1 MVAKHRAVAVRAPAG
16 AAAGSKPA
24 YLSRSQRELLGGL
37 LLLAPALLILLGLVV
52 YPFGYAIWLSFLE
65 KSVGTVGRFVG
76 LANFHYVITW
86 PQFTTALYNTAVF
99 TVVAIAIKF
108 VLGMGVAL
116 VLNQRIRARNFFRA
130 FLLLPWVIPAFVVYL
145 TWRWLY
151 DPLQGLLN
159 YALLD
164 AGLIT
169 RPIAF
174 LSSRDTAMTSV
185 IIAHAWRGFPFFAMS
200 FLAGMQTIPAELYE
214 AAQVDGASRWQ
225 QFRHITLPSL
235 YHIIGVVLLL
245 QTIWTANAFEPIYLL
260 TGGGPSDATTVYTL
274 LVYLMGMVNLRL
286 GEAAAVSVLF
296 LPLLIGLVL
305 VVTGLLQRRG
315 TQEA

>member
-1 MVAKHRAVAVRAPAG
+1 MIARQRSVATRVQVGTAVGGRVSQWSRHR
-16 AAAGSKPA
+16 
-24 YLSRSQRELLGGL
+24 RELLGGL
-37 LLLAPALLILLGLVV
+37 LLLAPALLILLGLVI
-52 YPFGYAIWLSFLE
+52 YPFFYAIWLSFLE
-65 KSVGTVGRFVG
+65 KSVGSVGQFVG
-76 LANFHYVITW
+76 LRNFNYVITW
-86 PQFTTALYNTAVF
+86 PQFQAALKNTAVF
-99 TVVAIAIKF
+99 TFVALTIKF
-108 VLGMGVAL
+108 VLGMSVAL
-116 VLNQRIRARNFFRA
+116 VLNQHIRGRNFFRA

-174 LSSRDTAMTSV
+174 LSDKSTAMISV
-185 IIAHAWRGFPFFAMS
+185 IIAHAWRGFPFFAIS
-200 FLAGMQTIPAELYE
+200 FLAGMQTISLELYE
-214 AAQVDGASRWQ
+214 AAQVDGATRWQ

-260 TGGGPSDATTVYTL
+260 TGGGPSDATTVYTM

-305 VVTGLLQRRG
+305 VVTSLLQRRG
-315 TQEA
+315 EE

>member
-1 MVAKHRAVAVRAPAG
+1 VIARQKAPALQTPVG
-16 AAAGSKPA
+16 TEVSSRVTK
-24 YLSRSQRELLGGL
+24 LSRYQRETLGGL
-37 LLLAPALLILLGLVV
+37 LLLAPALLILLGLVI
-52 YPFGYAIWLSFLE
+52 YPFVYSIWLSFLE

-76 LANFHYVITW
+76 FRNFAYVITW
-86 PQFTTALYNTAVF
+86 PQFLAALQNTATF
-99 TVVAIAIKF
+99 TIVAVAIKF
-108 VLGMGVAL
+108 VLGMAVAL
-116 VLNQRIRARNFFRA
+116 VLNQQIRGRNFFRA

-159 YALLD
+159 YAMLD
-164 AGLIT
+164 LGLIT

-174 LSSRDTAMTSV
+174 LSTKETAMISV
-185 IIAHAWRGFPFFAMS
+185 IIAHAWRGFPFYAIS
-200 FLAGMQTIPAELYE
+200 FLAGMQTIPLELYE

-225 QFRHITLPSL
+225 QFRFITLPSL
-235 YHIIGVVLLL
+235 SHIIGVVLLL
-245 QTIWTANAFEPIYLL
+245 STIWTANAFEPVYLL
-260 TGGGPSDATTVYTL
+260 TGGGPSNATTVYTM

-305 VVTGLLQRRG
+305 LVTGLLQRRV
-315 TQEA
+315 EE